1 MPRRPGHN
9 REPDSTSHGPTATD
23 SSNRLEAQRMQPAG
37 AWLRLSVDADGRWT
51 LYRLPPPGTS
61 PPLRDADAHWIETV
75 LAEDRDA
82 LLQRLA
88 GTGDDRQP
96 WQHDCRIRDS
106 AGELRWIRLNGHPSA
121 NGDDWDL
128 SITEITDLKAREQR
142 LRLSETRYRAI
153 VGLQSDLVCRFLPD
167 NSITFA
173 NEAYCTFFG
182 HSRAELTG
190 RNFMALVP
198 QEEHALVDSM
208 MSRCNADNPAIISEH
223 WVVRADGERRWVQWV
238 DQAIFDA
245 DGELIEIQSVGRDM
259 TEQRRLERRERLR
272 NQVLEQLVA
281 GAPLGE
287 VLKIIV
293 EGFEQESSGRCS
305 ILELDRDSERLH
317 TAAAPSLPPAYNQ
330 AIDGLAIGP
339 GIGSCGSAAATGQRV
354 VVEDIA
360 THPYWRSFRA
370 LARQAGIAACWSEP
384 IRASDGHILGTF
396 AIYHDHPQGPDRD
409 DLERI
414 ELAANLASIAIE
426 RTRASEA
433 LRISEERLSL
443 VLRGTEDGWWDW
455 DLSRDRVSYSARWW
469 TMLGYDE
476 GALETNRDLWQ
487 RLIHPEDQQRVRE
500 VFDQAFN
507 GTTNAYS
514 IEFRLLHRD
523 GHYVPVLSRGFIQRD
538 ASGDPIR
545 VAGANTDLTERKRL
559 EQRLRELAE
568 TDDLTGLPNR
578 RRFFAELQREL
589 DRIRRHQ
596 TPAAVLMLDLDH
608 FKRINDN
615 HGHGGGDAVLRA
627 FTEVLRAELRSTDCA
642 GRLGGEEFAVLVPGS
657 DLTAACRFA
666 ERLRRHIAALRV
678 EHKDAHIVVRVSVG
692 CTQIRRDDADPDS
705 ILARADEAL
714 YRAKGNGRDRVE
726 CA

>member
-1 MPRRPGHN
+1 MPRRPGHSS
-9 REPDSTSHGPTATD
+9 EPDSTNHGPAATD
-23 SSNRLEAQRMQPAG
+23 SSNSLEAQCMQPAG

-51 LYRLPPPGTS
+51 LCRLS
-61 PPLRDADAHWIETV
+61 PPDTSAPSRDGDARWIEAVIT
-75 LAEDRDA
+75 EDRAA
-82 LLQRLA
+82 LLQRLDGA
-88 GTGDDRQP
+88 GGGRQP
-96 WQHDCRIRDS
+96 WQQDCRIRDS
-106 AGELRWIRLNGHPSA
+106 AGALRWIRLNAHPGA
-121 NGDDWDL
+121 NGEDWDL
-128 SITEITDLKAREQR
+128 IITEITDLKTREQR

-167 NSITFA
+167 NTITFA

-182 HSRAELTG
+182 YSRAELIG
-190 RNFMALVP
+190 RSFMTLVP

-208 MSRCNADNPAIISEH
+208 MSRCNADNPAMISEH

-245 DGELIEIQSVGRDM
+245 GGQLIEIQSVGRDT
-259 TEQRRLERRERLR
+259 TEQRRLEQRERLR
-272 NQVLEQLVA
+272 NRVLEQLVA
-281 GAPLGE
+281 GAPLRAVLE
-287 VLKIIV
+287 VIV

-305 ILELDRDSERLH
+305 ILELDRDSKRLY
-317 TAAAPSLPPAYNQ
+317 TAAAPSLPPDYNR

-339 GIGSCGSAAATGQRV
+339 GIGSCGSAAATGERV

-360 THPYWRSFRA
+360 THPYWRPFRA
-370 LARQAGIAACWSEP
+370 LARQAGVAACWSEP

-396 AIYHDHPQGPDRD
+396 AIYHDHPQGPDRE

-414 ELAANLASIAIE
+414 ELATNLASIAIE

-455 DLSRDRVSYSARWW
+455 DLSSDRVSYSTRWW
-469 TMLGYDE
+469 EMLGYDE
-476 GALETNRDLWQ
+476 GALETNRYLWQ
-487 RLIHPEDQQRVRE
+487 LLIHPEDQARVQQ

-514 IEFRLLHRD
+514 VEFRLLHRD

-538 ASGDPIR
+538 ADEHPIR

-589 DRIRRHQ
+589 DRIRRHE

-608 FKRINDN
+608 FKRINDH

-657 DLTAACRFA
+657 DLTAACHFA
-666 ERLRRHIAALRV
+666 ERLRRHVAALRV
-678 EHKDAHIVVRVSVG
+678 EHKEALITVRVSIG
-692 CTQIRRDDADPDS
+692 CTQIRHDDDGPDG

-714 YRAKGNGRDRVE
+714 YRAKRNGRDRVE
-726 CA
+726 RA